1 MKTFATV
8 TYEDLE
14 PGIVRIR
21 MNRPEVRNAQDLQ
34 MTYDLNAAL
43 DTAAQD
49 DGVHVIILGGA
60 GPHFSSGHDIK
71 AFRSDQVN
79 SRLGKDFPV
88 VSTWGGFSE
97 SGAHY
102 RFAREQ
108 EIYLQMVRRWRDLP
122 KPTIAAVQGK
132 CVTGGIMIAWA
143 CDLIVASEDATFH
156 DFTVTMGVCG
166 VEWFMHPW
174 ELGAR
179 KAKEFLLTADA
190 WSAAEGHRLG
200 MVNHV
205 VPREQLDETALALAR
220 KIASKPLFAVKMTKQ
235 AINRSLDIAGQQ
247 NAADQAFALHQL
259 CHAHTLQQGGE
270 IIDTSTLSEKVR
282 DKGKDAAARGMA

>member
-8 TYEDLE
+8 LYEDVE

-43 DTAAQD
+43 DAAAQD
-49 DGVHVIILGGA
+49 DSVRVIILGA
-60 GPHFSSGHDIK
+60 TGPHFSSGHDVQ
-71 AFRSDQVN
+71 AYRADQGN

-97 SGAHY
+97 PGAHY
-102 RFAREQ
+102 RYAREQ

-122 KPTIAAVQGK
+122 KPTIAEVQGK
-132 CVTGGIMIAWA
+132 CLTGGIMIAWA
-143 CDLIVASEDATFH
+143 CDLIVASDDAVFH
-156 DFTVTMGVCG
+156 DFTVAMGVCG
-166 VEWFMHPW
+166 VEWLMHPW
-174 ELGAR
+174 ELGVR

-190 WSAAEGHRLG
+190 WDAAEAHRLG

-205 VPREQLDETALALAR
+205 VPRAQLQETVLGLAR
-220 KIASKPLFAVKMTKQ
+220 KIAAKPMFALRMTKQ
-235 AINRSLDIAGQQ
+235 AVNRSIDITGQQ
-247 NAADQAFALHQL
+247 SATEQAFALHQL
-259 CHAHTLQQGGE
+259 CHAHNLQQFGE
-270 IIDTSTLSEKVR
+270 IMDTSGMKATVR
-282 DKGKDAAARGMA
+282 DKGQTTKED